1 MNKKRHS
8 SQRGNQ
14 KGGGILRVSQIEDQ
28 KRIEKNMKRKLEEPN
43 HWYKNWKDTKK
54 ENMER
59 KEKKKEG
66 DSLEISTTEMFKDK
80 EDREAI

>member
-1 MNKKRHS
+1 
-8 SQRGNQ
+8 
-14 KGGGILRVSQIEDQ
+14 
-28 KRIEKNMKRKLEEPN
+28 MKRKLEEPN